1 MHKKFK
7 FILKLIVTIVLFI
20 FLFNKVDLNKTLFF
34 LKDINFLI
42 IIPVLLY
49 PVGIFISTLKWKK
62 ILNSNLDVSFWNL
75 YKIYWISNFFSNFL
89 PSTIGGDSYK
99 LVRLKQVGTKNIFIS
114 ILLDRGSGVF
124 STLLLIFIGSFFFD
138 ILPFSKSFLLLV
150 LLFLLLFLLSLKF
163 LNKIPLVLKY
173 YEIIIKNKKIIF
185 QLVLLSILFLFLGGF
200 SFWIFFYMFD
210 FNLNFFHLFLIYL
223 LIQIISMMPVSLN
236 GWGLRE
242 VSFVSLVSFL
252 GVAPEIAL
260 AIALVSRFASLITS
274 GFGGLL
280 FLFEKNKNKQ

>member
-260 AIALVSRFASLITS
+260 AIALVSRFASLIAS

-280 FLFEKNKNKQ
+280 FLFEKK

>member
-223 LIQIISMMPVSLN
+223 LIQIISMVPVSLN

-260 AIALVSRFASLITS
+260 AIALVSRFASLIAS

-280 FLFEKNKNKQ
+280 FLFEKK

>member
-99 LVRLKQVGTKNIFIS
+99 LVRLKQIGTKNIFIS

-223 LIQIISMMPVSLN
+223 LIQIISMVPVSLN

>member
-1 MHKKFK
+1 
-7 FILKLIVTIVLFI
+7 
-20 FLFNKVDLNKTLFF
+20 
-34 LKDINFLI
+34 
-42 IIPVLLY
+42 
-49 PVGIFISTLKWKK
+49 
-62 ILNSNLDVSFWNL
+62 
-75 YKIYWISNFFSNFL
+75 
-89 PSTIGGDSYK
+89 
-99 LVRLKQVGTKNIFIS
+99 LKQVGTKNIFIS

-260 AIALVSRFASLITS
+260 AIALVSRFASLIAS

-280 FLFEKNKNKQ
+280 FLFEKK